1 MGLLILTEMEEEI
14 PPRDRSVQIN
24 KVNGKYVLNKKK
36 ATKAEIKRREYITDG
51 RKLYAQMFLQVY
63 NSGDFDKMEAMLKKL
78 CTPDITTIG
87 VFENAPGD
95 INPIGANSTETIGYS
110 AHMSYT
116 ESFFKAAPD
125 LVFEGEFDNAYIDP
139 VTKIALSRCKMRITG
154 TRILDIK
161 YDSKTPI
168 ENIRTTRKKR
178 AVKKVGCCF
187 ELHFICML

>member
-1 MGLLILTEMEEEI
+1 MEEEI

-51 RKLYAQMFLQVY
+51 RKLYAQMFLQV
-63 NSGDFDKMEAMLKKL
+63 
-78 CTPDITTIG
+78 
-87 VFENAPGD
+87 ENAPGD

-154 TRILDIK
+154 TRILDVK

-168 ENIRTTRKKR
+168 EIIRTSRKKR
-178 AVKKVGCCF
+178 AVKKVSCCF
-187 ELHFICML
+187 EQHFNCKFLILTWNLYLTIVVVYSK